1 MCHETVSFKQSK
13 LTMFKMTVKET
24 DGQKAALWSNE
35 EVQTFLCTVAE
46 EQIQMKQN
54 EVIRIAKVGC

>member
-1 MCHETVSFKQSK
+1 
-13 LTMFKMTVKET
+13 MFKMAVKET

-46 EQIQMKQN
+46 EKIQMKLD

>member
-24 DGQKAALWSNE
+24 DRQKAALWSNE

>member
-1 MCHETVSFKQSK
+1 
-13 LTMFKMTVKET
+13 MFKMTVKET

>member
-1 MCHETVSFKQSK
+1 
-13 LTMFKMTVKET
+13 MTVKET